1 MHTSIDKPLFTL
13 NGNVLTSGGAGNLA
27 KGQLAIVTNK
37 NVTGGAKVVSDFAGL
52 PKNTPLKIRV
62 GRNKLPQGLRSNY
75 APYYETSWFT
85 PESIVS
91 IKANFPKHQLQKFD
105 ELIVGY
111 DGINADT
118 AFNIP
123 VDKSSIFDLT
133 IDGKPIEIFA
143 GEKEHTIKLNFGR
156 KTGQTNQEVIQD
168 LVKRIQ
174 EYKLPR
180 SQKPVS
186 DFIEVSVIDST
197 NIPLAGTSYTFST
210 INVVDNGDSN
220 DIADIQAQYPTY
232 IVVRTDRNGLTSEYT
247 ILHPT
252 DTSLADYTK
261 TTVDVY
267 TKDCANC
274 LAGYS
279 AITGGVVYHVT
290 IQDGG
295 SDLSTTVDDLPGFVS
310 GTVVKLGQENG
321 VGTYSLVT
329 DNAVTDAEFATFLA
343 ASATKATAIFTLIGT
358 TDSVCEDSNSATYT
372 WTAGTTCTKT
382 TEQYYIQLKDTDC
395 DASRLTELQAAYP
408 NLVIEEGLP
417 SGNSTQTIT
426 LSGSSGNAVINING
440 VPYTEAF
447 DTDLTTTAANF
458 VTSHAADILEATGAT
473 VTSALA
479 VITVTD
485 KTVGFPT
492 ITATTGGLVE
502 TIGTK
507 DYVTTATTGGCQRV
521 YSTYVTTNLVC
532 DECSDIYLQPF
543 YSEAPQ
549 PFEQVAWK
557 KVEPVFDE
565 DALMGIKLKGKP
577 FSVTPVELTR
587 DEIPFYETSTGIKSV
602 SGGYRDFDYLNITPS
617 YTFDELFKVTRLS
630 RKQDRDSLGNKFFA
644 LEDVSRA
651 HFLGEVRE
659 KNNNFYKANSGEE
672 SVVKFDKQ
680 YITYHITHQDT
691 SLSQGVGGRSNI
703 THEEKIVVE
712 FGYHDAIETLISKL
726 AAKAGVEIVD
736 PTAN

>member
-37 NVTGGAKVVSDFAGL
+37 SVSGGAKVVSDFAGL

-62 GRNKLPQGLRSNY
+62 GRNKQLSGLRSNY

-91 IKANFPKHQLQKFD
+91 ITANFPKHQKQQFD

-118 AFNIP
+118 ALDIP
-123 VDKSSIFDLT
+123 LDKNSIFDLT
-133 IDGKPIEIFA
+133 IDGKAVEVFA

-156 KTGQTNQEVIQD
+156 KTGQTNQEVIRD

-186 DFIEVSVIDST
+186 DFLEVSVIDSA
-197 NIPLAGTSYTFST
+197 NLPLAGVSHTFST
-210 INVVDNGDSN
+210 ISVVDNGDEN
-220 DIADIQAQYPTY
+220 DRADIQAQYSSY
-232 IVVRTDRNGLTSEYT
+232 NVIRTGRNGLTSEYT

-252 DTSLADYTK
+252 ATALADYIK
-261 TTVDVY
+261 TVVDVY

-279 AITGGVVYHVT
+279 AIEGGVVYHVT
-290 IQDGG
+290 IEDDGA
-295 SDLSTTVDDLPGFVS
+295 DLSTTVDDLPGSVS
-310 GTVVKLGQENG
+310 GTIVKVGQNAG

-329 DNAVTDAEFATFLA
+329 DNAVTDAEIATFLG
-343 ASATKATAIFTLIGT
+343 ASTVKGTAVIKMIGT
-358 TDSVCEDSNSATYT
+358 TDTVCEDSNSTTYT

-382 TEQYYIQLKDTDC
+382 TEQYFIQLKDTDC
-395 DASRLTELQAAYP
+395 DASRLSELQLAYP
-408 NLVIEEGLP
+408 NLVIEEGAP
-417 SGNSTQTIT
+417 TGNSTQTIT
-426 LSGSSGNAVINING
+426 LSGSSGNAVVNING
-440 VPYTEAF
+440 VAYTEAF
-447 DTDLTTTAANF
+447 DTDLTTTAENF
-458 VTSHAADILEATGAT
+458 VTSHASAILEATGAV
-473 VTSALA
+473 VTSAGA

-492 ITATTGGLVE
+492 TTATAGGLVE
-502 TIGTK
+502 TIGTR

-532 DECSDIYLQPF
+532 DECSDIFLQPF

-557 KVEPVFDE
+557 QVEPVFDE

-577 FSVTPVELTR
+577 FNLTPIELTR
-587 DEIPFYETSTGIKSV
+587 DEIPFYETSTGIKSI
-602 SGGYRDFDYLNITPS
+602 SGGYRDFDFLNITPAYNS
-617 YTFDELFKVTRLS
+617 DELFKITRLS
-630 RKQDRDSLGNKFFA
+630 RKVDRDMLGNKFFA

-651 HFLGEVRE
+651 HYLGEVRE
-659 KNNNFYKANSGEE
+659 KNNNFFKANAGEE
-672 SVVKFDKQ
+672 SVVKFNKQ

-712 FGYHDAIETLISKL
+712 FGYHDAIETLINKL
-726 AAKAGVEIVD
+726 ASKAGVEVVN

>member
-37 NVTGGAKVVSDFAGL
+37 SVTGGAKVVSDFAGL

-91 IKANFPKHQLQKFD
+91 ITANFPKHQKQKFD

-111 DGINADT
+111 DGINENT

-123 VDKSSIFDLT
+123 LDKNSIFDLT
-133 IDGKPIEIFA
+133 IDGKAIEVFA

-156 KTGQTNQEVIQD
+156 KTGETNQQVIRE

-174 EYKLPR
+174 DYKLPR

-186 DFIEVSVIDST
+186 DFLEVSVIDSS
-197 NIPLAGTSYTFST
+197 NLALSGVSHTFST

-220 DIADIQAQYPTY
+220 DLADIQAQYPTY
-232 IVVRTDRNGLTSEYT
+232 IVVRTAREGLTSEYT

-252 DTSLADYTK
+252 ASALADYTK
-261 TTVDVY
+261 TVVDVY

-279 AITGGVVYHVT
+279 AIPGGVVYHVN

-295 SDLSTTVDDLPGFVS
+295 ADLSTTVDDLPGTVS
-310 GTVVKLGQENG
+310 GTVVKVGQNAG
-321 VGTYSLVT
+321 VGIYSLVT
-329 DNAVTDAEFATFLA
+329 DNAVTDAEFATFLG
-343 ASATKATAIFTLIGT
+343 ASSTKSTATFKVIGT
-358 TDSVCEDSNSATYT
+358 TDSVCEDSNSTTYT
-372 WTAGTTCTKT
+372 WTAGTTCVKT
-382 TEQYYIQLKDTDC
+382 TEQYFIQLKDTDC
-395 DASRLTELQAAYP
+395 DASRLAELQLAYP
-408 NLVIEEGLP
+408 GLVIEEGAP
-417 SGNSTQTIT
+417 TGMSTQSIT
-426 LSGSSGNAVINING
+426 LTGSSGNAVINING
-440 VPYTEAF
+440 VAYTTVY
-447 DTDLTTTAANF
+447 DTDLTTTATAF
-458 VTSHAADILEATGAT
+458 VTAHAPAILEAIGAV
-473 VTSALA
+473 VTSSGA

-492 ITATTGGLVE
+492 ITATAGGLVE
-502 TIGTK
+502 TVGTR
-507 DYVTTATTGGCQRV
+507 DYVTTATAGGCQRV

-565 DALMGIKLKGKP
+565 DALMGIRLKGKP
-577 FSVTPVELTR
+577 FNLTPVELTR

-602 SGGYRDFDYLNITPS
+602 SGGYRDFDYLNITPA
-617 YTFDELFKVTRLS
+617 YNFEELFKVTRLS
-630 RKQDRDSLGNKFFA
+630 RKVDRDMLGNKFFA

-651 HFLGEVRE
+651 HYLGEVRE
-659 KNNNFYKANSGEE
+659 KSNNFAKANAGEE
-672 SVVKFDKQ
+672 SLVKFNKQ

-712 FGYHDAIETLISKL
+712 FGYHDAIETLINKL
-726 AAKAGVEIVD
+726 ASKAGVEVVN